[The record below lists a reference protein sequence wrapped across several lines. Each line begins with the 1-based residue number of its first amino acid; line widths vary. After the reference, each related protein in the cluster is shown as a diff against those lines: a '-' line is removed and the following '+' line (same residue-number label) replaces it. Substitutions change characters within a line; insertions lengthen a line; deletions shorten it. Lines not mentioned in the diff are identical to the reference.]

1 MKASIKYKEYRD
13 DDAISPSDV
22 KVFGRDIAA
31 FYKYK
36 ILKQPIEERVS
47 SALIIG
53 DIADMIL
60 TQPND
65 IDKLYYILTDWK
77 ATEKVK
83 DIVDLVYKKR
93 TEFIQK
99 SKNDATSLGPNH
111 PTTQI
116 PEDDMEYLTLD
127 DNDLADI
134 LMDAITEIGYYS
146 NTWTMQK
153 RIQTIIDKGSAYY
166 EQLQETRGRT
176 IVDMKTYTKALQS
189 VERARQDEKM
199 QPYIRAIEGTE
210 VPPNVIIK
218 KQVAVYGI
226 WEGIRIKG
234 LLDTLWADMEKRTVQ
249 LIEIKTAKY
258 LQMFLKSAKLRRYD
272 IQIDLYSYILEQILA
287 SPASPYYGF
296 TLLPPVFMVLPIEGE
311 QHPEWFKFTDKDYR
325 IARYGYDS
333 GPGKHVYGWT
343 ESLRDIEW
351 HIQNSKWDH
360 HKDYYA
366 TDSNIID
373 LWGSNIE
380 LLEIEDEDIFNDNN
394 NK

>member
-83 DIVDLVYKKR
+83 DIVDLVYTWR
-93 TEFIQK
+93 TAAIAASQ
-99 SKNDATSLGPNH
+99 DG
-111 PTTQI
+111 
-116 PEDDMEYLTLD
+116 MEYL
-127 DNDLADI
+127 DLNHPDLEDSLI
-134 LMDAITEIGYYS
+134 TAITEIGYYS

>member
-83 DIVDLVYKKR
+83 DIVDLVYTWR
-93 TEFIQK
+93 TAAIAASQ
-99 SKNDATSLGPNH
+99 DG
-111 PTTQI
+111 
-116 PEDDMEYLTLD
+116 MEYL
-127 DNDLADI
+127 DLNHPDLEDSLI
-134 LMDAITEIGYYS
+134 TAITEIGYYS

-333 GPGKHVYGWT
+333 GPGKHIYGWT

>member
-83 DIVDLVYKKR
+83 DIVDLVYTWR
-93 TEFIQK
+93 TAAIAASQ
-99 SKNDATSLGPNH
+99 DG
-111 PTTQI
+111 
-116 PEDDMEYLTLD
+116 MEYL
-127 DNDLADI
+127 DLNHPDLEDSLI
-134 LMDAITEIGYYS
+134 TAITEIGYYS

-199 QPYIRAIEGTE
+199 QPYIWAIEGTE

>member
-22 KVFGRDIAA
+22 KIFGRDIAA

-53 DIADMIL
+53 DMIL

-153 RIQTIIDKGSAYY
+153 RIQTIIDKG
-166 EQLQETRGRT
+166 QTW
-176 IVDMKTYTKALQS
+176 KS
-189 VERARQDEKM
+189 V
-199 QPYIRAIEGTE
+199 PC
-210 VPPNVIIK
+210 
-218 KQVAVYGI
+218 
-226 WEGIRIKG
+226 
-234 LLDTLWADMEKRTVQ
+234 
-249 LIEIKTAKY
+249 
-258 LQMFLKSAKLRRYD
+258 S
-272 IQIDLYSYILEQILA
+272 S
-287 SPASPYYGF
+287 
-296 TLLPPVFMVLPIEGE
+296 
-311 QHPEWFKFTDKDYR
+311 
-325 IARYGYDS
+325 
-333 GPGKHVYGWT
+333 
-343 ESLRDIEW
+343 
-351 HIQNSKWDH
+351 
-360 HKDYYA
+360 
-366 TDSNIID
+366 
-373 LWGSNIE
+373 
-380 LLEIEDEDIFNDNN
+380 
-394 NK
+394 